1 MAATIE
7 FQTISK
13 DLPIFSTNI
22 SDYKDVMSL
31 AAEAI
36 FEERKK
42 NPNSMESNVKAFYV
56 SDYSSHLKNPKFQP
70 LIDLVLSFCSE
81 VSKTYFKVDLKYKC
95 YNCWGMLYE
104 DGDHTVKHNHFPS
117 TFAAVVYLEIE
128 KDAAPIVFEEELT
141 VVPTSGSL
149 IVFPALLEHHVPKTS
164 GRRMAISMNI
174 DHIS

>member
-1 MAATIE
+1 MTSTID
-7 FQTISK
+7 FKTVSK

-22 SDYKDVMSL
+22 SNYKDAMSL

-36 FEERKK
+36 FEEREK
-42 NPNSMESNVKAFYV
+42 NPTSMESNVKAHYV

-81 VSKTYFKVDLKYKC
+81 ISKTYFKCDLKYKC
-95 YNCWGMLYE
+95 YNCWGMLYDE
-104 DGDHTVKHNHFPS
+104 GDHTVKHSHFPS

-128 KDAAPIVFEEELT
+128 KDAAPIVFEDELT
-141 VVPTSGSL
+141 VVPTNGSL
-149 IVFPALLEHHVPKTS
+149 VVFPALLQHEVPKTK
-164 GRRMAISMNI
+164 GKRMVISMNI